1 MIIIIYNEIDYNYGE
16 LDINIISTMRNK
28 CCMFDLPFLA
38 IAKISPFV
46 FVLNKSNSNHNKRNS
61 RLELE

>member
-1 MIIIIYNEIDYNYGE
+1 MIIIIYNEIHSNYGE

-38 IAKISPFV
+38 IAKISPCVCCKQIKLKNNLF
-46 FVLNKSNSNHNKRNS
+46 NK
-61 RLELE
+61 